1 MNGSDRMRAWRG
13 YIALSL
19 AWLVILAAVLLWLWA
34 RRPPSR
40 SIEILP
46 PPTALPTQAPLPTP
60 SPAPFHVDVAGAVKA
75 PGVYRLPPGSIVAD
89 AIALAG
95 GPSADADLDRLNKA
109 VDLQDGSQV
118 YVPRRSETRSSPP
131 DPAVSALVTSVPP
144 VRAPTSG
151 TLIDLNT
158 ATPEELDKLPGIGPA
173 LAQRVV
179 EGRPYGAIEE
189 LLRVKGIGPA
199 VYDEIKDLI
208 TVR

>member
-1 MNGSDRMRAWRG
+1 MRAWRG
-13 YIALSL
+13 YVALSL
-19 AWLVILAAVLLWLWA
+19 AWLVILAAALLWT

-46 PPTALPTQAPLPTP
+46 PPTALPTPSPPPT
-60 SPAPFHVDVAGAVKA
+60 STPAPFHVDVAGAVKA

-118 YVPRRSETRSSPP
+118 YVPHRSEASSSPP
-131 DPAVSALVTSVPP
+131 DPAGSALATAVPP
-144 VRAPTSG
+144 VRAATLSS
-151 TLIDLNT
+151 LIDLNT
-158 ATPEELDKLPGIGPA
+158 ATLEELDKLPGIGPA
-173 LAQRVV
+173 LAQRIVD
-179 EGRPYGAIEE
+179 GRPYGAIEE
-189 LLRVKGIGPA
+189 LLRVNGIGPA
-199 VYDEIKDLI
+199 VYDKIRDLI

>member
-1 MNGSDRMRAWRG
+1 MDGSKRMRAWRG

-19 AWLVILAAVLLWLWA
+19 VWVAVLAVALLWA
-34 RRPPSR
+34 RRPPAR

-46 PPTALPTQAPLPTP
+46 PPTALPTSLPSPT
-60 SPAPFHVDVAGAVKA
+60 STPAPFHVDVAGAVKT

-109 VDLQDGSQV
+109 IDLQDGSQV

-131 DPAVSALVTSVPP
+131 DPAGSALVTPLPP
-144 VRAPTSG
+144 LRAASSS
-151 TLIDLNT
+151 LIDLNT
-158 ATPEELDKLPGIGPA
+158 ATLEELDGLPEIGPA
-173 LAQRVV
+173 LAKRIV
-179 EGRPYGAIEE
+179 EGRPYGAVEE

-199 VYDEIKDLI
+199 VYDEIKHLI